1 LTVPQ
6 LKAETMRV
14 LFAGKQLV
22 QGRREYLSD
31 HVGLDSLRVFV
42 DDQGKYARQ
51 LGVSSSPTVVRVERG
66 RLTAAANLTSLRQ
79 LEVFVDG
86 VRDQLTGR

>member
-1 LTVPQ
+1 
-6 LKAETMRV
+6 M
-14 LFAGKQLV
+14 
-22 QGRREYLSD
+22 
-31 HVGLDSLRVFV
+31 GLDSPRVFIG
-42 DDQGKYARQ
+42 DQGKYSKQ

-86 VRDQLTGR
+86 FAAN